1 MLKALLPL
9 LHENTDFNMLVQ
21 GIEQGLSEQLVTGL
35 SGSAKHLFLAAL
47 EARIHAPLVIVTH
60 NNYQAQKIAEELEEW
75 LSPQEIVFI
84 PGEEIVGSADHHTLN
99 EERTLRLR
107 GLKRL
112 LFTSP
117 KCVVVSYAALR
128 MRYLPPARYKEKHLR
143 LSVGLALEPE
153 KLMDQLIENGYERV
167 EELSYPGQV
176 ARRGEII
183 DIFPASGEMPVRLAL
198 PFDEIESMRTLDLE
212 HLRSQSTL
220 TELILSPAHEWPIT
234 TSERKELAEHLEAM
248 YEETWP
254 KIGDEGR
261 REKLTYHLREMQS
274 SLASQ
279 GVHPLWYRYLHSL
292 YLTSSLLDYLP
303 RSTLVVLDEVS
314 RIQEM
319 ADQYD
324 KQEAEYYV
332 SERAEGRLLGELPLG
347 FTYTE
352 LIEKTHLKRL
362 YVSFFIRHIRG
373 AKLKNIIN
381 FTTRSGQTFH
391 GQIDTLRQELSR
403 WQKQNMH
410 VLFLAKSLEEAHH
423 LSRSLSSEGITL
435 DVLPELTFPLPMRP
449 FITISDLTQGF
460 EWPATRLVLI
470 TEEEIYYRRRK
481 VRRKRTVEIEHA
493 ERIRHYQDLKVGDYV
508 VHVHHGIGR
517 FMGIETLE
525 TLGTHKDYLRIQYA
539 GTDQLFV
546 PVEQI
551 DLIQKYIGAEE
562 KSPKLNKLGGH
573 EWARTKQKVAR
584 AVKDIAEDLIKLYA
598 KRASAPGFAFPPDT
612 PLQKEFEALFPYEPT
627 PDQLR
632 AIEEIKRDMEAP
644 RPMDRLLCGDV
655 GYGKTEVAIRA
666 AFKAVMGGKQV
677 AFLVPTTI
685 LAQQHYE
692 TLKERIGDFPVH
704 VEVLSRFKTRTEQ
717 QEILKRLARGEID
730 IIVGTHRLLS
740 KDVVFRDLGLLIVD
754 EEQRFGVAHKERIK
768 ELKANID
775 VLTLTATPIPRTLHM
790 SLLGVRDLS
799 LIETPPENRYPVQ
812 TYVVEY
818 STTLV
823 KEAIEREL
831 ARGGQV
837 FFLYNYVES
846 IYRMADELKSLLPEA
861 EIAVAHGQMPER
873 ELEHVMLDFLSGE
886 IDVLVSTSIIETGV
900 DIPNVNTLII
910 YDADRLGLSQL
921 YQLRGRVGRT
931 NRLAYAYLTIQ
942 KGKVLSEEAE
952 KRLEAIREFTELGS
966 GFKIAMRDLAI
977 RGAGNLLGAE
987 QHGFIAAVGFDL
999 YNEMLK
1005 EAVQSLKSGGAVEV
1019 KPPKRTQIELTI
1031 DAYIPDDYVAA
1042 AHQKIALYKRLAHM
1056 EHLAELDDLIAELN
1070 DRYGTPPAPV
1080 ERLILVTRLRLIG
1093 TLLDV
1098 EKIWYAEGALRLLF
1112 HPERANMLKTAYFAP
1127 LQATF
1132 GRSFGIIAGE
1142 RLGLILRIP
1151 EKDLLKGLS
1160 TLSHAL
1166 TLLLEESKQ
1175 KGVITHVQ

>member
-1 MLKALLPL
+1 MLRALLPL
-9 LHENTDFNMLVQ
+9 LHENTDFNVLVQ
-21 GIEQGLSEQLVTGL
+21 GIERGLTDQLVTGL
-35 SGSAKHLFLAAL
+35 AGSAKLLFFAAL
-47 EARIHAPLVIVTH
+47 SHRIEEPVVIVTH
-60 NNYQAQKIAEELEEW
+60 NNYQAQKIAEEMEEW
-75 LSPQEIVFI
+75 LDPSEIVYL
-84 PGEEIVGSADHHTLN
+84 PGEEIIGGEDHATLN
-99 EERTLRLR
+99 EERTLRLK

-112 LFTSP
+112 LFDPP
-117 KCVVVSYAALR
+117 KLIVISYAALR
-128 MRYLPPARYKEKHLR
+128 MRYLPKEPYRGKHIK
-143 LSVGLALEPE
+143 LSVGSEIEPE
-153 KLMDQLIENGYERV
+153 RLVDMLLENGYERV
-167 EELSYPGQV
+167 DDLSYPGQV

-183 DIFPASGEMPVRLAL
+183 DIFPASGETPVRLAL
-198 PFDEIESMRTLDLE
+198 PFDEIESIRTLDLE
-212 HLRSQSTL
+212 NLRSQASL
-220 TELILSPAHEWPIT
+220 TDIIISPAQ
-234 TSERKELAEHLEAM
+234 ERPLSAGERQKLAERLEAL
-248 YEETWP
+248 YEEAWP
-254 KIGDEGR
+254 KVGDETR
-261 REKLTYHLREMQS
+261 REKFTLHVKEMQTL
-274 SLASQ
+274 LATHTM
-279 GVHPLWYRYLHSL
+279 HPLFRRYT
-292 YLTSSLLDYLP
+292 LTFQQTVSVLEYIS
-303 RSTLVVLDEVS
+303 RSPLVVLDEIS
-314 RIQEM
+314 RIQEV
-319 ADQYD
+319 ASQYE
-324 KQEAEYYV
+324 KQEAEYYLA
-332 SERAEGRLLGELPLG
+332 ERAEGRLLGELPSG

-352 LIEKTHLKRL
+352 LIEKAHLKRL
-362 YVSFFIRHIRG
+362 YVSFFIRNIRG
-373 AKLKNIIN
+373 ARLKHVIN

-391 GQIDTLRQELSR
+391 GQIETLRQELSR

-410 VLFLAKSLEEAHH
+410 VLFLSKSIDEAHH
-423 LSRSLSSEGITL
+423 LSRTLADEGIEL
-435 DVLPELTFPLPMRP
+435 DVLPELTYPLPKRAIM
-449 FITISDLTQGF
+449 TVSDLTQGF
-460 EWPATRLVLI
+460 EWPATRLVLV

-481 VRRKRTVEIEHA
+481 TRRKRTVTIENA
-493 ERIRHYQDLKVGDYV
+493 ERIRHYQDLRMGDYV

-539 GTDQLFV
+539 GTDQLYV

-562 KSPKLNKLGGH
+562 KPPKLNKLGGS

-584 AVKDIAEDLIKLYA
+584 AVRDIAEDLIKLYA
-598 KRASAPGFAFPPDT
+598 KRASSPGFAFPPDT

-692 TLKERIGDFPVH
+692 TIKERIDAFPVQLD
-704 VEVLSRFKTRTEQ
+704 VLSRFKTRAEQ
-717 QEILKRLARGEID
+717 QDILKRLARGEID

-740 KDVVFRDLGLLIVD
+740 KDVTFHDLGLLIVD

-818 STTLV
+818 SPGLV

-837 FFLYNYVES
+837 FFLYNYVQT
-846 IYRMADELKSLLPEA
+846 IYRMAEELKSLLPEA
-861 EIAVAHGQMPER
+861 QIAVAHGQMPER

-931 NRLAYAYLTIQ
+931 NRLAYAYLTVQ
-942 KGKVLSEEAE
+942 KGKILSEEAE

-1005 EAVQSLKSGGAVEV
+1005 EAVQSLRSSDEAQVNA
-1019 KPPKRTQIELTI
+1019 PHRTQVKLTI
-1031 DAYIPDDYVAA
+1031 DAYIPDDYVSAP
-1042 AHQKIALYKRLAHM
+1042 HQKIALYKRLAHM
-1056 EHLAELDDLIAELN
+1056 EHLGELDDLIDELH
-1070 DRYGTPPAPV
+1070 DRFGPSPAPV
-1080 ERLILVTRLRLIG
+1080 ERLLLVTRVRLLG
-1093 TLLDV
+1093 ELLDV
-1098 EKIWYAEGALRLLF
+1098 EKIWYAEGGIRLLF
-1112 HPERANMLKTAYFAP
+1112 HPDRARHWHPMDFAP

-1142 RLGLILRIP
+1142 RLGLILRVQ
-1151 EKDLLKGLS
+1151 ETDLLKGLNMLIQA
-1160 TLSHAL
+1160 LS
-1166 TLLLEESKQ
+1166 LLLEESKQ
-1175 KGVITHVQ
+1175 KGVISHVQ